1 MTLLSPN
8 RHASLP
14 DSVFEEEEQWECKL
28 YNQIS
33 QDDEA

>member
-1 MTLLSPN
+1 MTLLSTN

-14 DSVFEEEEQWECKL
+14 DSVFEEEQWECKL